1 MVVHLFRRKDG
12 GGAAR
17 SVAPTVA
24 PDERIYAI
32 GDVHGRY
39 DLLIPLLKRLHDDA
53 RLFSDQRRPRFVFL
67 GDVIDRGEESRLVLD
82 ALSALTADPT
92 DDMVLLLGNH
102 EAALLAFLR
111 DPVAGAAWLEFGG
124 LQTLASLRISAP
136 RSWTDPAEK
145 IRVRDALGARLAPY
159 ASLFERFRLYLRSG
173 DVVFCHAGLD
183 PGKPVDAQDET
194 ALTWGHPRFLVDTP
208 VPDVR
213 IVHGH
218 FDAADPVS
226 RPGRICV
233 DTGAYYSGVLTAV
246 RLDAGEAFLSVRA
259 GSNGA

>member
-111 DPVAGAAWLEFGG
+111 DPGRI
-124 LQTLASLRISAP
+124 LQRRSGSETLSAPGWRLTPLSSKGSGSISAP
-136 RSWTDPAEK
+136 ATSFSATPASIPANPWTRRTKPPSPGGIRGFLWTRPFLTCGSCTDTSTPPIRSAGRDEFASIPAPTT
-145 IRVRDALGARLAPY
+145 A
-159 ASLFERFRLYLRSG
+159 AS
-173 DVVFCHAGLD
+173 
-183 PGKPVDAQDET
+183 
-194 ALTWGHPRFLVDTP
+194 
-208 VPDVR
+208 
-213 IVHGH
+213 
-218 FDAADPVS
+218 
-226 RPGRICV
+226 
-233 DTGAYYSGVLTAV
+233 
-246 RLDAGEAFLSVRA
+246 
-259 GSNGA
+259 